1 MSNLSLERLLF
12 DPAVPTEGPL
22 IGSYLLG
29 AGGTV
34 LGSVSDA
41 LKVNITNA
49 SLVVTATDLDIRNL
63 AFATDSVTVHIDG
76 TDNVI
81 SAVNLDIRDLAFA
94 TDSVTAYQG
103 GTWTV
108 TTSELPNIV
117 PLSSAVTVD
126 DTVGGTALPATPLVG
141 RKRLQIQ
148 NNGDKDIFLGKSGVT
163 VSSGLKIAKGGT
175 ESVEAGPAALF
186 YAIAG
191 TGNSVN
197 VRLLEW

>member
-12 DPAVPTEGPL
+12 DPAAPTEGPL
-22 IGSYLLG
+22 MGSYLLG
-29 AGGTV
+29 ASGTV
-34 LGSVSDA
+34 IGNVSDA
-41 LKVNITNA
+41 LKVSLTNA
-49 SLVVTATDLDIRNL
+49 SIVVTATDLDIRDL

-94 TDSVTAYQG
+94 SDSVTAYQG

-117 PLSSAVTVD
+117 PLSAAITVD
-126 DTVGGTALPATPLVG
+126 DTSGGIALPASPLAN

-148 NNGDKDIFLGKSGVT
+148 NLGAKPIYLGKSGVT
-163 VSSGLKIAKGGT
+163 VSSGLKIDKGAT
-175 ESVEAGPAALF
+175 ESLEAGPSALF

-191 TGNSVN
+191 TGLSVP
-197 VRLLEW
+197 VRILEW